1 MDIEQ
6 QVRQFIVENMKS
18 ELPANLTADYR
29 LIDNGVLD
37 SMAMFEVIAFIENS
51 YGIEVDDADLSADNF
66 ETTRSIAALVSRKSS

>member
-6 QVRQFIVENMKS
+6 QVRQFIIENMKA
-18 ELPANLTADYR
+18 EVPANFTADYR

-51 YGIEVDDADLSADNF
+51 YGIEVEDADLSADNF
-66 ETTRSIAALVSRKSS
+66 ETTRSIAALVARKSA

>member
-1 MDIEQ
+1 VDIEQ

-51 YGIEVDDADLSADNF
+51 YGIEVEDADLSADNF

>member
-18 ELPANLTADYR
+18 ELPPNLTADYR

>member
-1 MDIEQ
+1 
-6 QVRQFIVENMKS
+6 MKS

-51 YGIEVDDADLSADNF
+51 YGIEVDDSDLSADNF
-66 ETTRSIAALVSRKSS
+66 ETTRSIAALVSRKSA